1 MSDAAVERRI
11 VKDRVLEAALL
22 HAAFDGWSRR
32 TLHNAGLDAGLDAAT
47 VRRLFPRGGDSLLAW
62 LDDWADRRMLAA
74 VEGLDLGR
82 MSVRRRIALLVR
94 SRLEPLS
101 AHREAVRRA
110 VAARGL
116 PGNLAGA
123 GRSVWRT
130 VDLMWQAAGLDGS
143 AAEGFAYYSR
153 RATLAGVLTS
163 TLLYWLGDQ
172 SEDCAA
178 SWAFLDRRIEDA
190 MRVGRLRSTIEDWA
204 SRLVGRGPSAARA
217 ERPGGQ

>member
-1 MSDAAVERRI
+1 MSDAMAERSAL
-11 VKDRVLEAALL
+11 KDRVLEAALL

-32 TLHNAGLDAGLDAAT
+32 TLHNAALDAGLDAAT
-47 VRRLFPRGGDSLLAW
+47 ARRLFPRGGDSLLAW

-74 VEGLDLGR
+74 VESVDLER
-82 MSVRRRIALLVR
+82 MPVRRRIALLVR

-110 VAARGL
+110 AAARGL
-116 PGNLAGA
+116 PGNLAGT
-123 GRSVWRT
+123 GQSVWRT
-130 VDLMWQAAGLDGS
+130 VDLMWQAAGLGGS
-143 AAEGFAYYSR
+143 PAEGFAYYSR

-178 SWAFLDRRIEDA
+178 SWAFLDRRIEDV
-190 MRVGRLRSTIEDWA
+190 MRIGRVRSTIESWT
-204 SRLVGRGPSAARA
+204 SRLTGSRPSAAR
-217 ERPGGQ
+217 G